1 MIDHIGFAVSNYAKA
16 KAFYVA
22 ALQPLDIS
30 LMMEFSAEVTGDFAA
45 AGFGKDGKAFFWI
58 SESQKPV
65 GNLHIALTGSRAA
78 VDAFYKAAI
87 SAGGNDNGA
96 PGIRAHYHPN
106 YYAAF
111 VFDLDG
117 NNIEAVCHAPA

>member
-22 ALQPLDIS
+22 ALKPLGIT
-30 LMMEFSAEVTGDFAA
+30 LMMEIPAEVKGDFAA
-45 AGFGKDGKAFFWI
+45 GGFGKDGKGFFWI

-65 GNLHIALTGSRAA
+65 GNLHFALLGTRAA

-87 SAGGNDNGA
+87 AAGGKDNGA
-96 PGIRAHYHPN
+96 PGIRPHYHAN

-111 VFDLDG
+111 VIDLEG
-117 NNIEAVCHAPA
+117 NSIEAVCHAPA

>member
-1 MIDHIGFAVSNYAKA
+1 MLDHIGFAVSDYAKA

-22 ALQPLDIS
+22 ALQPLGIS
-30 LMMEFSAEVTGDFAA
+30 LMMDIPAEVTGDFAA
-45 AGFGKDGKAFFWI
+45 AGFGKDGKPFFWI

-65 GNLHIALTGSRAA
+65 GNVHIALTGSRAA
-78 VDAFYKAAI
+78 IDAFYKAAI
-87 SAGGNDNGA
+87 NAGGKDNGP
-96 PGIRAHYHPN
+96 PGTRPHYHAN